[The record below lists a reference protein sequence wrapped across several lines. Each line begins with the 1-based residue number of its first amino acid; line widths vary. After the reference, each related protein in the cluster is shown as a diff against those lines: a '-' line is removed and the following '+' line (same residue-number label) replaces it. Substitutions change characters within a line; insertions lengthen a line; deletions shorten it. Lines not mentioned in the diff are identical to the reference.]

1 MYIDDLYRHSQVT
14 TTTKSPLSAK
24 ESNKL
29 VISVRENNDNNDN
42 NSKEATFFQNFVP
55 AERLKRSDLNQN
67 LLKVRYAIRGR
78 IPSLAE
84 TYKSQLEGTV
94 QSGLNPQL
102 PFDSVI
108 LANIGNPQELGQK
121 PLTFTRQVLSLL
133 EYPQLLEQVTSHGG
147 KTGDVGCC
155 FNADALRR
163 ATSILNSVKSMG
175 AYSPVQGFPSIRKS
189 VADFLERRD
198 QEPASSEDIFL
209 TNGAT
214 AAITYLFN
222 ALCKGSSDGV
232 LLPVPEYPLYTA
244 LATIHGST
252 LLPYYLEEEE
262 GEDSNWSINT
272 EEIEQRLERMA
283 REGTV
288 KPTIM
293 VVINP
298 GNPTGSVLSTDT
310 IARILRLSAKFGF
323 AVLADEVYQENV
335 FPEFATFY
343 SFKKVLCTL
352 KRQFPGT
359 YDSVQLCSVHS
370 TSKGVTGECGHRGG
384 YMELV
389 GFSEDVRNEIL
400 KAGSLDVCSSTPG
413 QVVVDLMVNPPRP
426 GDESFDRDQLERR
439 AIRESLQQRCTRLYE
454 MLSSLEGI
462 ECKKPQGAMYLF
474 PRLTLPRRALEE
486 AARQNMSP
494 DEFYCIALLKRT
506 GICTV
511 PGTGFGQRKGTYH
524 LRTTFLAPGTEWIDR
539 WRVFH
544 KEFYAKYSD

>member
-1 MYIDDLYRHSQVT
+1 MYIDDLYHRSQVT
-14 TTTKSPLSAK
+14 TTTKSLLSAG
-24 ESNKL
+24 ESSKL
-29 VISVRENNDNNDN
+29 VLSARDGNDNNN
-42 NSKEATFFQNFVP
+42 NNKEAAFFQNFVP
-55 AERLKRSDLNQN
+55 AGRLKRSDLNQH
-67 LLKVRYAIRGR
+67 LLKVHYAIRGR

-84 TYKSQLEGTV
+84 SYENQLEGN
-94 QSGLNPQL
+94 SALGSNPL

-108 LANIGNPQELGQK
+108 FANIGNPHELGQK

-133 EYPQLLEQVTSHGG
+133 EYPQLIEQAKHSRGNTED
-147 KTGDVGCC
+147 TECC
-155 FNADALRR
+155 FNEDAIRR
-163 ATSILNSVKSMG
+163 AASILHSVKSMG
-175 AYSPVQGFPSIRKS
+175 AYSPVQGFLSIRNS
-189 VADFLERRD
+189 VAKFLEERD
-198 QEPASSEDIFL
+198 GEPASSEDIFL

-214 AAITYLFN
+214 AGITYLFN

-232 LLPVPEYPLYTA
+232 LLPVPEYPVYTA

-252 LLPYYLEEEE
+252 LLPYYLDE
-262 GEDSNWSINT
+262 EDSNWSIDT
-272 EEIEQRLERMA
+272 EEIEQRLEEMA
-283 REGTV
+283 LEGTV
-288 KPTIM
+288 RPIIM

-298 GNPTGSVLSTDT
+298 GNPTGAVLSIDT

-335 FPEFATFY
+335 FPEFATFH

-352 KRQFPGT
+352 KRRFPGT

-389 GFSEDVRNEIL
+389 GFSEDVKNEIL
-400 KAGSLDVCSSTPG
+400 KASSLDVCSTTPG
-413 QVVVDLMVNPPRP
+413 QVIVDLMVNPPRP
-426 GDESFDRDQLERR
+426 GDESFERDQSERR
-439 AIRESLQQRCTRLYE
+439 AIKDSLQQRCTKLYG
-454 MLSSLEGI
+454 MLNSLEGV

-474 PRLTLPRRALEE
+474 PKLTLPKRALEE

-494 DEFYCIALLKRT
+494 DEFYCTALVKRT

-544 KEFYAKYSD
+544 KEFYERYRD